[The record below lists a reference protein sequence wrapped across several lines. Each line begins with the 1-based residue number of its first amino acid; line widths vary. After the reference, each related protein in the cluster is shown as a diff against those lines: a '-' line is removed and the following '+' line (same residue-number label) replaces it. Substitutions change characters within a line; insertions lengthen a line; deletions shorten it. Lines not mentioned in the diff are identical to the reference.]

1 MQRFIRLVLL
11 LFFTIVGVD
20 LVGLFWSGADDST
33 STSFTTLTTPPPLS
47 VDPPQSTGYFLFLG
61 FAAAPSVDPIKA
73 GFDMWIEAESDHG
86 HRFLDY
92 TKEQRSDLRF
102 TADEVPAF
110 DAWKE
115 PDPIAKFTEHQEG
128 YTAAVARYPHL
139 INRYAQ
145 WLSTPFDDMGYG
157 HPGSPRAVELFVAH
171 RLYLGQGFAL
181 NAAEG
186 LDRLEQDLSAWRTV
200 LASAKTLPVKVLA
213 ASVVGDDAHLLSAIL
228 SQPDLDQRTFQR
240 VATLARP
247 LSREERSLR
256 WPIQNE
262 FAKGLARY
270 ERTRVKQD
278 PTAQEDAKNNQ
289 QWIASTAGMT
299 EHEFEQVAHPVPP
312 NAILRSLVEKQRS
325 LNIFAAYYDSTIK
338 ATEAPGRTLPKL
350 HDIANAVPG
359 SFFDKFVNPFDN
371 FLYRAPEPNWKPFVD
386 RLMETD
392 TRLRLAALQAVLRI
406 ASSQQPYQAHIAK
419 AGPNYYDPFTG
430 LPMIWDPEE
439 GKLYS
444 AGKDGRDD
452 GGEYAVDIG
461 VQVYQPRKPFL
472 LTPPRPRVNPAHVP
486 RQT

>member
-1 MQRFIRLVLL
+1 MQRFPRLVLL
-11 LFFTIVGVD
+11 LFFTIVAVD
-20 LVGLFWSGADDST
+20 LVGLFYSGADDST
-33 STSFTTLTTPPPLS
+33 STNFQTVTTAPPLS
-47 VDPPQSTGYFLFLG
+47 VDRPNSTGYFLFLG

-73 GFDMWIEAESDHG
+73 GFDMWLEAESGHG

-92 TKEQRSDLRF
+92 TKEQRSELRF

-110 DAWKE
+110 DAWAE
-115 PDPIAKFTEHQEG
+115 PDSIAKLKEHQEE

-181 NAAEG
+181 NAGEG

-213 ASVVGDDAHLLSAIL
+213 ASVVDDDAHLLSALL
-228 SQPDLDQRTFQR
+228 SQPDLDRRTFQR

-299 EHEFEQVAHPVPP
+299 EHEFEQAAHPAPP
-312 NAILRSLVEKQRS
+312 LAIVRGLVKKQRS

-359 SFFDKFVNPFDN
+359 SFFDEFINPFDN
-371 FLYRAPEPNWKPFVD
+371 FLYRASEPNWKPFVE

-406 ASSQQPYQAHIAK
+406 ASSQRLYQAHIAR

-461 VQVYQPRKPFL
+461 VQVYQPRQSFL